1 MATPG
6 NRSRKAGEA
15 DLIRPVHPPG
25 LLTEAGPKVT
35 FCDLRRTP
43 LPNESTV
50 SMRFLVAAGTVG
62 EHSGLPTQ

>member
-15 DLIRPVHPPG
+15 DLIHPVHPPG
-25 LLTEAGPKVT
+25 LLTEAEPKVT
-35 FCDLRRTP
+35 FCDLQRTP
-43 LPNESTV
+43 SPNELAVST
-50 SMRFLVAAGTVG
+50 RFLVAAGTVG